1 MLSGKRRRNDRM
13 IKYVGL
19 PKEIG
24 EEYFPPSNHVDGW

>member
-1 MLSGKRRRNDRM
+1 MISGKRRRNDRM

-24 EEYFPPSNHVDGW
+24 EEYFSPL